1 MQNITRSKSVNR
13 GHYPTPAQMLNKD
26 SSFRKY
32 LFFPV
37 SIVLIAS
44 ATFMPDISLAASL
57 QQLKQ
62 IELEKLEKGVD
73 TQKKIESLDD
83 QRLQLAHQYRM
94 ALNQKTQLEKYND
107 NLRDIV
113 VSQKNEAETLR
124 EQIGRVGDLE
134 KNIVPLMSDMID
146 ALENFVALDQPFLLE
161 KRQQRI
167 AHLRSLF
174 SDSNVS
180 NAEKYRRVLEAYQ
193 IENDYG
199 LTIES
204 YEGALLTSSSNN
216 QRVNFLKIGRV
227 AYLYQTVD
235 GKKSFRWS
243 KKNKKWE
250 ELSDSYNSE
259 ITKGIRMAKE
269 QIPSNLLLMPI
280 ITP

>member
-1 MQNITRSKSVNR
+1 MQNPINVKS
-13 GHYPTPAQMLNKD
+13 G
-26 SSFRKY
+26 
-32 LFFPV
+32 
-37 SIVLIAS
+37 
-44 ATFMPDISLAASL
+44 DISNLFTAAHSTDTPPPLRKSIFLSASL
-57 QQLKQ
+57 VIAIAIFLPSISVATTLQELKQ
-62 IELEKLEKGVD
+62 IELEKLEKGVSA
-73 TQKKIESLDD
+73 QKKIESLDD
-83 QRLQLAHQYRM
+83 QRLQLTHQYRI
-94 ALNQKTQLEKYND
+94 ALNQKKQLEKYNE
-107 NLRDIV
+107 NLSDIV
-113 VSQKNEAETLR
+113 VSQKNEADILR
-124 EQIGRVGDLE
+124 DQIGRVGDLE

-146 ALENFVALDQPFLLE
+146 ALENFIALDQPFLLD

-167 AHLRSLF
+167 VRLRSLF

-204 YEGALLTSSSNN
+204 YEGALLNSSSDN

-235 GKKSFRWS
+235 GKESFRWS
-243 KKNKKWE
+243 KENTSWE
-250 ELSDSYNSE
+250 KLSDNYNSE

-280 ITP
+280 LAP

>member
-1 MQNITRSKSVNR
+1 MQNLTSTKNVNR
-13 GHYPTPAQMLNKD
+13 GHYSAPTQMPNKY
-26 SSFRKY
+26 SLFKKS
-32 LFFPV
+32 LFF
-37 SIVLIAS
+37 SASLALIAS
-44 ATFMPDISLAASL
+44 TTFMPTISVAATL

-73 TQKKIESLDD
+73 SQKKIESLDD

-107 NLRDIV
+107 NLRDV
-113 VSQKNEAETLR
+113 VASQKNEAEILQ

-167 AHLRSLF
+167 ARLRSLF
-174 SDSNVS
+174 SDSNIS

-204 YEGALLTSSSNN
+204 YEGALLNSNSNN

-227 AYLYQTVD
+227 VYLYQTVD
-235 GKKSFRWS
+235 GKQSFRWS

-250 ELSDSYNSE
+250 ELSNSYNPE